1 MKITYLILLF
11 FFTSFG
17 LHSQSQDQPVTK
29 RVISTIDS
37 SHANNL
43 ILTQTMEIEAAIDK
57 VWEAFTT
64 ESGWESWSVPV
75 ADVDFRIGGLIQTSY
90 DKNAT
95 IGDPGTIRLH
105 VINFVPQAVITL
117 QAELGENF
125 PQFMLDDADEL
136 YNVILF
142 EAISPTKT
150 RITSHGLGYK
160 STPDYLSLLDF
171 FVTGNESSYLQLIS
185 YLETGNPNKF

>member
-142 EAISPTKT
+142 EAISPEKT

-185 YLETGNPNKF
+185 FLETGNQNKF